1 MSKLE
6 DIGILGTG
14 LMGKGIAE
22 SIATSGLRA
31 TLIKATS
38 GQGDIAAICRQLAG
52 SLARSV
58 ERGKLTREAADEVLG
73 RITVSDDRDRLGG
86 CDMVI
91 ESVVEDL
98 ATKQA
103 LLDDIERRLPSH
115 VVLGTNTSS
124 LRVSDVGEKL
134 RVPGRFLGT
143 HFFSPVPTMK
153 LVEIAPT
160 QQTAPFAVEQA
171 RGFVE
176 AIGKTPVL
184 VSDSSGYIVNRLLV
198 PYLLDAMHTLESGV
212 SSPEDIDRA
221 MQLGCGH
228 PMGPLALADFIG
240 LDIVYAM
247 ARTLYLNL
255 QDRRYSPPALL
266 RRLVLRG
273 QLGKKTGAGIYD
285 YSAKPPRE
293 NPSLRLLPEGE
304 EHPAN

>member
-1 MSKLE
+1 MTTPQN
-6 DIGILGTG
+6 IGILGTG

-22 SIATSGLRA
+22 SIATAGLRA
-31 TLIKATS
+31 TLIKVTA
-38 GQGDIAAICRQLAG
+38 GDCAAIENQLAA
-52 SLARSV
+52 SFKRLV
-58 ERGKLTREAADEVLG
+58 DRGKLTPEAAAEVLG
-73 RITVSDDRDRLGG
+73 RIVVSDDRDRLGE
-86 CDMVI
+86 CDLVI

-103 LLDDIERRLPSH
+103 LLDDVERRLPSH

-124 LRVSDVGEKL
+124 LRVSDVGANL

-143 HFFSPVPTMK
+143 HFFSPVPAMK
-153 LVEIAPT
+153 LVELAPT
-160 QQTAPFAVEQA
+160 QATAPFAMEMA
-171 RGFVE
+171 REFTV
-176 AIGKTPVL
+176 AIGKTPVI

-198 PYLLDAMHTLESGV
+198 PYLLDAILTLESGV
-212 SSPEDIDRA
+212 SSAEDIDRA

-240 LDIVYAM
+240 LDVVYAM
-247 ARTLYLNL
+247 ARTLYINH

-304 EHPAN
+304 EHSTH